1 MGRCCMSIG
10 GRFLEIRKAKGLKQ
24 SDVAKAIGI
33 SHAALVNYEKGREP
47 PASVIIA
54 FSHVYAVSPLWLLT
68 GEGRPDTEYL
78 DNIYARSIATAWAY
92 LSRGGDEVDQDAL
105 IKLAGALFQ
114 YLLEHGEIS
123 PAMSEKI
130 FALSA

>member
-1 MGRCCMSIG
+1 MSIG
-10 GRFLEIRKAKGLKQ
+10 ARFLEVRKAKALKQ
-24 SDVAKAIGI
+24 TDVAEAIGI
-33 SHAALVNYEKGREP
+33 SHGALVNYEKGREP
-47 PASVIIA
+47 PASVILA
-54 FSHVYAVSPLWLLT
+54 FSKVYNVSPLWILT
-68 GEGRPDTEYL
+68 GEGHPDAEGL

-92 LSRGGDEVDQDAL
+92 LSRGGDEVEQAAL
-105 IKLAGALFQ
+105 IKLGSALFQ